1 MTRKQSVGVNI
12 KNSSVDASG
21 DIVGRDKIEKHEQYV
36 YSESVEEKSG
46 FAFQIERIVIFVFSL
61 LIGGAIFITIG
72 ALIGA
77 LIGGEIGG
85 EGGAIIG
92 GTIGLILAI
101 GIAIANTSNVSRYKQ
116 RL

>member
-1 MTRKQSVGVNI
+1 MTRKQSGGVNI

-46 FAFQIERIVIFVFSL
+46 FAFQIERIVTLVFSL
-61 LIGGAIFITIG
+61 LISGAIFITIG
-72 ALIGA
+72 ALIGGG
-77 LIGGEIGG
+77 IGGED
-85 EGGAIIG
+85 GAIIG

-116 RL
+116 